1 MEKVTLHADYTP
13 LRASDLTK
21 PNHLRGVPTAPDKS
35 WKGWTKPHGD
45 MKTAK
50 RFPEKPRP
58 PVVARVGLGFGSR
71 IGPSSPG
78 RIGVVSQFEFASL
91 ENLPPI
97 M

>member
-1 MEKVTLHADYTP
+1 
-13 LRASDLTK
+13 
-21 PNHLRGVPTAPDKS
+21 
-35 WKGWTKPHGD
+35 